1 MPDKLDTV
9 QELAKIRHDLLVWA
23 GYHRGTGISEEAM
36 PRFHEIID
44 HLSLLIPETVI
55 VQGGTCWA
63 CGMWGQDMTWW
74 HVGLY
79 GDDGK
84 MHLNKRMSY
93 LIHKG
98 KECTR
103 LAEEKATAEYREQEK
118 QRSNE
123 QDMGYDQRP

>member
-1 MPDKLDTV
+1 MNTP

-44 HLSLLIPETVI
+44 HLSTLIPDMIV

-63 CGMWGQDMTWW
+63 CSEHGNDLVWW
-74 HVGLY
+74 HAALY
-79 GDDGK
+79 DNEGQ
-84 MHLNKRMSY
+84 MLRNQRMSY

-98 KECTR
+98 SKCDALTR
-103 LAEEKATAEYREQEK
+103 EKVEQGE
-118 QRSNE
+118 
-123 QDMGYDQRP
+123 